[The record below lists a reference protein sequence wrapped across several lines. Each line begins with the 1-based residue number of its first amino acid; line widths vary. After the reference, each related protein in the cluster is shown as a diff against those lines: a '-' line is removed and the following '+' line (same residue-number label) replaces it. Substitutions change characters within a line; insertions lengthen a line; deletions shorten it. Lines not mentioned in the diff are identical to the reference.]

1 MGCAHYGRPMRGS
14 VAGSSVMLAYFYE
27 TAGAD
32 GQWLACTCGRYA
44 YSSGNV
50 ASRGGQNYAALMTR
64 TLLETARHYAEAHAD
79 AAGIAVTPLPGVA
92 IVRQTSPSAL
102 QYAVSKPLVALV
114 LQGAKRVAM
123 GSDTFDFGAG
133 ESLLITADVPT
144 VSQIT
149 QATATAPYL
158 SLVLDLDAAVIE
170 SLVMEMG
177 PAPFLAGVPVRV
189 DPTEA
194 EVADAA
200 WRLLR
205 LLDRPASVPILQK
218 QLIRELHF
226 WLLSGRHGG
235 AIRNLGVP
243 ESHAQRVGRAVALIR
258 DNLAKPLR
266 VEQLAAV
273 AGMSPSSFHEHF
285 RAVTSLSPLQFQK
298 QLRLIE
304 ARRLMLSEGQ
314 MISNAA
320 YAVGYE
326 SVPQF
331 TREYGRMFGLPPA
344 RDIKAAK
351 TRLKTAA

>member
-1 MGCAHYGRPMRGS
+1 MSLSSRPNKRLAHTCG
-14 VAGSSVMLAYFYE
+14 MLAYSSC
-27 TAGAD
+27 GI
-32 GQWLACTCGRYA
+32 ACP
-44 YSSGNV
+44 
-50 ASRGGQNYAALMTR
+50 GGGNYAKFMMH
-64 TLLETARHYAEAHAD
+64 TLLETVRRYAEAHANTD
-79 AAGIAVTPLPGVA
+79 GVAVTPFSGVA
-92 IVRQTSPSAL
+92 VVRQTSPSAL
-102 QYAVSKPLVALV
+102 QYAISKPLVALV
-114 LQGAKRVAM
+114 LQGAKRVTM

-149 QATATAPYL
+149 RANVSSPYL
-158 SLVLDLDAAVIE
+158 SLVFDLDPAVIE
-170 SLVMEMG
+170 SLVVEMG
-177 PAPFLAGVPVRV
+177 ATPFLAGNPVRV

-200 WRLLR
+200 LRLLR
-205 LLDRPASVPILQK
+205 LLDRPASVPILEK
-218 QLIRELHF
+218 QVIRELHF

-243 ESHAQRVGRAVALIR
+243 ESHVQRVSRAVALIR

-266 VEQLAAV
+266 VEQLAAA
-273 AGMSPSSFHEHF
+273 AGMSQSSFHEHF

-314 MISNAA
+314 IISNAA

-344 RDIKAAK
+344 RDMKAAK
-351 TRLKTAA
+351 TRLQTAA